1 MKSGFFLSGTAHSLL
16 IIFLFTNG
24 LFSMPDRKFED
35 LEKLDIMILSEA
47 EFDAISSS
55 PPIIENLSSPN
66 YKKLK
71 TPSQDLKLKNNEI
84 EKLSGINKHSVKKL
98 TLLEQPDEIM
108 KPLLPLKDFIPEP
121 TPTIIKKLKNK
132 EKIDLE
138 FSKLGNEINALV
150 TPTLN
155 NPRSR
160 DADRI
165 DRIASNNKDTLDISD
180 NLTELTNEISEK
192 TATTSENKEKLSN
205 KEATTKITP
214 DAQKNVEIVK
224 GLVEKSNMPL
234 SRSLPEIT
242 TTSNES
248 EALLLEANL
257 IKKFK
262 PKFNI
267 LLRDDK
273 SFPFIFIGNKDKW
286 PQIKRHRGKKSKD
299 GFYFGPFASAG
310 SANWTIKMIQKI
322 FHLRVCDDTV
332 FKKRE
337 RPCILYQIKRC
348 SGPCVGYVGESD
360 YKQTVDD
367 AIEFVSGKSRKI
379 QKSLSNQM
387 ERASEDLDFEKAAI
401 LRDRI
406 KSLNIIQSSQRI
418 NEANLVEADVI
429 AGYKESGKTCIQV
442 FFYRSKQNW
451 GNQAFFPKHDPE
463 ENLNDIINS
472 FVSQFYENKSVP
484 SSIILSNEIKE
495 KELIEKT
502 LTQKEGKQITITVA
516 KKGTKLKV
524 INQAINNAKDSL
536 NRKLY
541 ESQNNRDLFDAVS
554 KKFNL
559 ETNINLV
566 EVYDNSHIQGT
577 NSVGALITYGDEGF
591 VKKRYRKFNI
601 KIQKNAQDDYG
612 MMKEVLNRRFKRA
625 VQEKDN
631 YLTFPDLVLIDGGKG
646 QYSVAREAMN
656 ELGLHEIPIVA
667 IAKGKMRNSGNET
680 FFHNGK
686 EFKFEKNDPTL
697 FFLQRLR
704 DESHRFAISAHRAKR
719 KKGISK
725 SLLDQIDGIGS
736 IRKRALLNHFG
747 SARAVESA
755 SLDEIK
761 SVDGVEEK
769 VAKKIYNFFHE

>member
-1 MKSGFFLSGTAHSLL
+1 MVSSDIGKEVIKKEIPLVPKLPGVYRMLNANNEVLYVGKAKNLPNRLKSYVSEKNHIIRTERMLSQT
-16 IIFLFTNG
+16 
-24 LFSMPDRKFED
+24 
-35 LEKLDIMILSEA
+35 
-47 EFDAISSS
+47 
-55 PPIIENLSSPN
+55 
-66 YKKLK
+66 KKL
-71 TPSQDLKLKNNEI
+71 
-84 EKLSGINKHSVKKL
+84 
-98 TLLEQPDEIM
+98 
-108 KPLLPLKDFIPEP
+108 
-121 TPTIIKKLKNK
+121 
-132 EKIDLE
+132 
-138 FSKLGNEINALV
+138 
-150 TPTLN
+150 
-155 NPRSR
+155 
-160 DADRI
+160 
-165 DRIASNNKDTLDISD
+165 
-180 NLTELTNEISEK
+180 
-192 TATTSENKEKLSN
+192 
-205 KEATTKITP
+205 
-214 DAQKNVEIVK
+214 
-224 GLVEKSNMPL
+224 
-234 SRSLPEIT
+234 EIT

-262 PKFNI
+262 PRYNI

-286 PQIKRHRGKKSKD
+286 AQIKRHRGKKNKE
-299 GFYFGPFASAG
+299 GFFFGPFASAG

-322 FHLRVCDDTV
+322 FQLRVCDDTV
-332 FKKRE
+332 FKNRE

-348 SGPCVGYVGESD
+348 SGPCVGYVKENE
-360 YKQTVDD
+360 YKKSVED

-379 QKSLSNQM
+379 QKSLSTQM
-387 ERASEDLDFEKAAI
+387 ENASENLDFEKAAI

-406 KSLNIIQSSQRI
+406 KSLNIIQSSQRV
-418 NEANLVEADVI
+418 NEANLIEADVI

-451 GNQAFFPKHDPE
+451 GNQAFFPKHDPDE
-463 ENLNDIINS
+463 KLDEIINS

-484 SSIILSNEIKE
+484 SSIILSEEIKE
-495 KELIEKT
+495 KNLIEQT
-502 LTQKEGKQITITVA
+502 LTKKEGKQINISVA
-516 KKGTKLKV
+516 KKGSKLKV
-524 INQAINNAKDSL
+524 INQAIKNAKDSL

-541 ESQNNRDLFDAVS
+541 ESQNNKELFEEVA

-577 NSVGALITYGDEGF
+577 NSIGALITFGDEGF
-591 VKKRYRKFNI
+591 IKKRYRKFNI
-601 KIQKNAQDDYG
+601 KIEKNEQDDYG
-612 MMKEVLNRRFKRA
+612 MMREVLSRRFKRA
-625 VQEKDN
+625 LQEKDN
-631 YLTFPDLVLIDGGKG
+631 YLTMPDLVLIDGGKG
-646 QYSVAREAMN
+646 QYSVARETMN
-656 ELGLHEIPIVA
+656 ELGLHDIPVIA
-667 IAKGKMRNSGNET
+667 IAKGKFRNSGNET

-686 EFKFEKNDPTL
+686 EYKFQKNDPTL

-725 SLLDQIDGIGS
+725 SLLDQIEGIGS

-761 SVDGVEEK
+761 SVEGVEEK

>member
-1 MKSGFFLSGTAHSLL
+1 MVSSDIGKEVIKKEIPLVPKLPGVYRMLNANNEVLYVGKAKNLPNRLKSYVSEKNHIIRTERMLSQT
-16 IIFLFTNG
+16 
-24 LFSMPDRKFED
+24 
-35 LEKLDIMILSEA
+35 
-47 EFDAISSS
+47 
-55 PPIIENLSSPN
+55 
-66 YKKLK
+66 KKL
-71 TPSQDLKLKNNEI
+71 
-84 EKLSGINKHSVKKL
+84 
-98 TLLEQPDEIM
+98 
-108 KPLLPLKDFIPEP
+108 
-121 TPTIIKKLKNK
+121 
-132 EKIDLE
+132 
-138 FSKLGNEINALV
+138 
-150 TPTLN
+150 
-155 NPRSR
+155 
-160 DADRI
+160 
-165 DRIASNNKDTLDISD
+165 
-180 NLTELTNEISEK
+180 
-192 TATTSENKEKLSN
+192 
-205 KEATTKITP
+205 
-214 DAQKNVEIVK
+214 
-224 GLVEKSNMPL
+224 
-234 SRSLPEIT
+234 EIT

-262 PKFNI
+262 PRYNI

-286 PQIKRHRGKKSKD
+286 AQIKRHRGKKNKE
-299 GFYFGPFASAG
+299 GFFFGPFASAG

-322 FHLRVCDDTV
+322 FQLRVCDDTV
-332 FKKRE
+332 FKNRE

-348 SGPCVGYVGESD
+348 SGPCVGYVKENE
-360 YKQTVDD
+360 YKKSVED

-379 QKSLSNQM
+379 QKSLSTQM
-387 ERASEDLDFEKAAI
+387 ENASENLDFEKAAI

-406 KSLNIIQSSQRI
+406 KSLNIIQSSQRV

-451 GNQAFFPKHDPE
+451 GNQAFFPKHDPDE
-463 ENLNDIINS
+463 KLDEIINS

-484 SSIILSNEIKE
+484 SSIILSEEIKE
-495 KELIEKT
+495 KNLIEQT
-502 LTQKEGKQITITVA
+502 LTKKEGKQINISVA
-516 KKGTKLKV
+516 KKGSKLKV
-524 INQAINNAKDSL
+524 INQAIKNAKDSL

-541 ESQNNRDLFDAVS
+541 ESQNNKELFEEVA

-577 NSVGALITYGDEGF
+577 NSIGALITFGDEGF
-591 VKKRYRKFNI
+591 IKKRYRKFNI
-601 KIQKNAQDDYG
+601 KIEKNEKDDYG
-612 MMKEVLNRRFKRA
+612 MMREVLNRRFKRA
-625 VQEKDN
+625 LQEKDN
-631 YLTFPDLVLIDGGKG
+631 YLTMPDLVLIDGGKG
-646 QYSVAREAMN
+646 QYSVARETMN
-656 ELGLHEIPIVA
+656 ELGLHDIPIIA
-667 IAKGKMRNSGNET
+667 IAKGKFRNSGNET

-686 EFKFEKNDPTL
+686 EFKFQKNDPTL

-725 SLLDQIDGIGS
+725 SLLDQIEGIGS

-761 SVDGVEEK
+761 SVEGVEEK

>member
-1 MKSGFFLSGTAHSLL
+1 M
-16 IIFLFTNG
+16 
-24 LFSMPDRKFED
+24 
-35 LEKLDIMILSEA
+35 
-47 EFDAISSS
+47 ISSE
-55 PPIIENLSSPN
+55 IGKEVI
-66 YKKLK
+66 KK
-71 TPSQDLKLKNNEI
+71 E
-84 EKLSGINKHSVKKL
+84 
-98 TLLEQPDEIM
+98 
-108 KPLLPLKDFIPEP
+108 LPLIP
-121 TPTIIKKLKNK
+121 KLPGVYRMLNDKGEILYVGKAKNLPNRLK
-132 EKIDLE
+132 
-138 FSKLGNEINALV
+138 SY
-150 TPTLN
+150 
-155 NPRSR
+155 
-160 DADRI
+160 
-165 DRIASNNKDTLDISD
+165 
-180 NLTELTNEISEK
+180 ISEK
-192 TATTSENKEKLSN
+192 NHIIRTERMLSQTKKL
-205 KEATTKITP
+205 
-214 DAQKNVEIVK
+214 
-224 GLVEKSNMPL
+224 
-234 SRSLPEIT
+234 EIT

-257 IKKFK
+257 IKKHK

-273 SFPFIFIGNKDKW
+273 SFPFIFIGNKDVW
-286 PQIKRHRGKKSKD
+286 PQIRRHRGKKTKE

-332 FKKRE
+332 FKNRE

-348 SGPCVGYVGESD
+348 SGPCVGYVEKED
-360 YKQTVDD
+360 YNKTVDD

-379 QKSLSNQM
+379 QKSLSDQM
-387 ERASEDLDFEKAAI
+387 EKASENLDFEKAVI

-418 NEANLVEADVI
+418 NEANLIEADVI

-451 GNQAFFPKHDPE
+451 GNQAFFPKHDPDE
-463 ENLNDIINS
+463 SLSNILNS

-484 SSIILSNEIKE
+484 SSIIISEEIKE
-495 KELIEKT
+495 KNLIEKT
-502 LTQKEGKQITITVA
+502 LSKKEGKQVNLSVA
-516 KKGTKLKV
+516 KKGSKLKV
-524 INQAINNAKDSL
+524 INQATKNAKESL

-541 ESQNNRDLFDAVS
+541 ESQNNRELFDSVAS
-554 KKFNL
+554 KFNL

-577 NSVGALITYGDEGF
+577 NSVGALIAFGEEGF
-591 VKKRYRKFNI
+591 IKKRYRKFNI
-601 KIQKNAQDDYG
+601 KSKKNEQDDYG
-612 MMKEVLNRRFKRA
+612 MMREVLNRRFKRA
-625 VQEKDN
+625 IQEKDN
-631 YLTFPDLVLIDGGKG
+631 YLSFPDLVIVDGGKG
-646 QYSVAREAMN
+646 QYSVARDSLN
-656 ELGLHEIPIVA
+656 ELGLHEIPIIA
-667 IAKGKMRNSGNET
+667 IAKGKFRNSGNET

-686 EFKFEKNDPTL
+686 EYKFNKNDPTL
-697 FFLQRLR
+697 FFLQRIR

-719 KKGISK
+719 KRGISK
-725 SLLDQIDGIGS
+725 SLLDQIEGIGS